1 MSLALALSLR
11 SEAEREGMYVCPSLS
26 LRSEAEREG
35 MYVCPSLSLRSEAER
50 EGMYVCPSLSLSLSP
65 FMRWTRRGHDD
76 DDDDGDDEVVVD
88 ARARWWRAR
97 ASRWCASREARGG
110 DR

>member
-1 MSLALALSLR
+1 
-11 SEAEREGMYVCPSLS
+11 MYVPRSLYVVKPRERLCMYVPRSLS
-26 LRSEAEREG
+26 LRG
-35 MYVCPSLSLRSEAER
+35 
-50 EGMYVCPSLSLSLSP
+50 
-65 FMRWTRRGHDD
+65 WTRRVHD
-76 DDDDGDDEVVVD
+76 DDDDGDEDEVVVD

>member
-1 MSLALALSLR
+1 MSLALA
-11 SEAEREGMYVCPSLS
+11 
-26 LRSEAEREG
+26 
-35 MYVCPSLSLRSEAER
+35 LSLRSEAER

-65 FMRWTRRGHDD
+65 FMRWTRRVHDD
-76 DDDDGDDEVVVD
+76 DDDDDDEVVVD
-88 ARARWWRAR
+88 ARVRWWRAR

>member
-1 MSLALALSLR
+1 
-11 SEAEREGMYVCPSLS
+11 MYVP
-26 LRSEAEREG
+26 R
-35 MYVCPSLSLRSEAER
+35 
-50 EGMYVCPSLSLSLSP
+50 SLSP
-65 FMRWTRRGHDD
+65 FMRWTRRVHDD
-76 DDDDGDDEVVVD
+76 DDDEDEDEVVVD

>member
-1 MSLALALSLR
+1 MSL
-11 SEAEREGMYVCPSLS
+11 
-26 LRSEAEREG
+26 
-35 MYVCPSLSLRSEAER
+35 
-50 EGMYVCPSLSLSLSP
+50 SLSLSLSP
-65 FMRWTRRGHDD
+65 FMRWTRRVHDD
-76 DDDDGDDEVVVD
+76 DDDDDEVVVD

>member
-1 MSLALALSLR
+1 MYVPLSLYVVKPR
-11 SEAEREGMYVCPSLS
+11 ERVCMYVP
-26 LRSEAEREG
+26 R
-35 MYVCPSLSLRSEAER
+35 
-50 EGMYVCPSLSLSLSP
+50 SLSLSP
-65 FMRWTRRGHDD
+65 FMRWTRRVHDDD

>member
-1 MSLALALSLR
+1 
-11 SEAEREGMYVCPSLS
+11 MYVPRSLYVVKP
-26 LRSEAEREG
+26 RERLC
-35 MYVCPSLSLRSEAER
+35 MYVPR
-50 EGMYVCPSLSLSLSP
+50 SLSP
-65 FMRWTRRGHDD
+65 MRWTRRVHD
-76 DDDDGDDEVVVD
+76 DDDDGDEDEVVVD

>member
-1 MSLALALSLR
+1 MSLALSL
-11 SEAEREGMYVCPSLS
+11 L
-26 LRSEAEREG
+26 
-35 MYVCPSLSLRSEAER
+35 
-50 EGMYVCPSLSLSLSP
+50 
-65 FMRWTRRGHDD
+65 RWTRRVHD
-76 DDDDGDDEVVVD
+76 DDDDGDEDEVVVD

>member
-11 SEAEREGMYVCPSLS
+11 SEAERE
-26 LRSEAEREG
+26 A
-35 MYVCPSLSLRSEAER
+35 
-50 EGMYVCPSLSLSLSP
+50 MYVCPSLSLSA
-65 FMRWTRRGHDD
+65 FMRWTRRVHDD
-76 DDDDGDDEVVVD
+76 DDDGGEDEVVVD

>member
-11 SEAEREGMYVCPSLS
+11 SEAEREAMYVCPSLS
-26 LRSEAEREG
+26 LRSEAEREA
-35 MYVCPSLSLRSEAER
+35 MYVCP
-50 EGMYVCPSLSLSLSP
+50 SLSLSP
-65 FMRWTRRGHDD
+65 FMRWTRRVHD
-76 DDDDGDDEVVVD
+76 DDDDGDEDEVVVD